1 MDTFLHEGMG
11 KKQMPMAIIKRSK
24 DIIVRDVEAKNL
36 QYSKS
41 SDCALPEKGR
51 RDKIPLRALN

>member
-24 DIIVRDVEAKNL
+24 DIIVRDVEAK
-36 QYSKS
+36 KS
-41 SDCALPEKGR
+41 TVQQK
-51 RDKIPLRALN
+51 